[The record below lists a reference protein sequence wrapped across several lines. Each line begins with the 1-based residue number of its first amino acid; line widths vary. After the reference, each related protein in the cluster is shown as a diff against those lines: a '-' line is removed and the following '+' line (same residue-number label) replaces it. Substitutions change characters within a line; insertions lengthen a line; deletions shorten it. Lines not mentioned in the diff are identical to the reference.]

1 MQVFFTFFIELNSSL
16 ISCSDNSLFESERAT
31 AKASTC
37 SPAAWQ
43 MIVGILGLCLTLL
56 TSWIS
61 IYFFRNY
68 EFLESSLIKRR
79 LSWIY
84 AITVSLKFV
93 LTLLYFENIE
103 YLNEMKHVLSQAI
116 GILSLFDF
124 FLNKPYSDSS
134 ISSFYLKV
142 ISWYYTL
149 VVMTHFWIF
158 TSAF

>member
-1 MQVFFTFFIELNSSL
+1 
-16 ISCSDNSLFESERAT
+16 
-31 AKASTC
+31 
-37 SPAAWQ
+37 

-61 IYFFRNY
+61 IYVFRNY

-79 LSWIY
+79 LSLIY
-84 AITVSLKFV
+84 AIVVSLKFV

-103 YLNEMKHVLSQAI
+103 YLNEMKHVLSQSI
-116 GILSLFDF
+116 GVLSLFDF

-158 TSAF
+158 TSAFEHGE